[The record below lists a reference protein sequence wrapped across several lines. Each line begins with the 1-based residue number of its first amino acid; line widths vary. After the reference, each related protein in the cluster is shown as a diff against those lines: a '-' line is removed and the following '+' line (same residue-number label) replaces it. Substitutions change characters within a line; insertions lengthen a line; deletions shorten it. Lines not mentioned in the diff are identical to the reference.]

1 MAMKI
6 LILGATGVT
15 GKAVLARALGDAR
28 VCQVIAPTRRSLSP
42 HPKLVNP
49 VASEL
54 DQLLPQA
61 DAWNVDA
68 VICAMGTTIGKAGS
82 KAAFRHVDYELPI
95 AFSERAHRNG
105 AEVIALVSSPGASLS
120 IPLFYCRTKGEVER
134 DIKGIGF
141 QSVTIVRPGMIGGER
156 EEFRLAE
163 RIVMPIA
170 TLLHPL
176 LPHGLR
182 VNPAGNIAR
191 VLVESILEKRPGV
204 RMVTS
209 REMV

>member
-1 MAMKI
+1 MKI

-15 GKAVLARALGDAR
+15 GKATIARALGDLG
-28 VCQVIAPTRRSLSP
+28 VSQVIAPTRRSLPP

-49 VASEL
+49 VALQL

-61 DAWNVDA
+61 EGWNVDA
-68 VICAMGTTIGKAGS
+68 VISAMGTTISKAGS

-95 AFSERAHRNG
+95 AFAERAHRNG
-105 AEVIALVSSPGASLS
+105 AATIALVSSPGASLS

-163 RIVMPIA
+163 RIVMPLA
-170 TLLHPL
+170 ALLHPL
-176 LPHGLR
+176 LPRGLR

-191 VLVESILEKRPGV
+191 ALVESVLERQPGV
-204 RMVTS
+204 HMVTS
-209 REMV
+209 RDLV